1 MDFFLPHLSTI
12 IAGLLAIFIISYFI
26 QKRFGASKKQKAP
39 EAAGGWPLI
48 GHLRLFTG
56 SQLPHISLGD
66 LAEKYGPAFTIRIG
80 VHPALV
86 ISSWEM
92 AKECFTTNDVA
103 ACSRPKFIAAKHFSY
118 DYAMFGFSPYG
129 PFWREIRKIIALELL
144 SNRQLEL
151 LKDIRVS
158 ETETS
163 LKELYKLWT
172 KKNDGSSRV
181 LVEMKQWFGDL
192 TLNVILRMV
201 AGKRFFGAI
210 AASDEKEARQCQKAF
225 REFFQMMGLSLVGD
239 AIPWLGWLDL
249 GGHQKAMKTTAKE
262 MDCLVSEWLEEHKQ
276 KRDSGEGKRQ
286 QDFMAVM
293 LSILD
298 GVDLA
303 GYDADS
309 VNKATCLSM
318 IAGGNDTTMVTLT
331 WTLSLLLNNPHT
343 LKKAQEELD
352 INVGKGRLVNE
363 ADINNLFYLQAVIK
377 EALRLYPPGPLS
389 GPREFHEDCTIGD
402 YHVPKGTR
410 LIVNLWKIQTDP
422 RVWSDPL
429 DFKPERFLTTHKDV
443 DVKGQNFELI
453 PFASGRRACPGI
465 SFGLQMLHLTLA
477 SLIHAFE
484 ISTPSNAPVDMTASF
499 GLTNIKSTPLEVV
512 VKPHLPS
519 NLYE

>member
-144 SNRQLEL
+144 SNHQLEL

-210 AASDEKEARQCQKAF
+210 AASDEKEARRCQKAF

-309 VNKATCLSM
+309 VNKATCLNM

-465 SFGLQMLHLTLA
+465 SFR
-477 SLIHAFE
+477 
-484 ISTPSNAPVDMTASF
+484 PSNVALNV
-499 GLTNIKSTPLEVV
+499 G
-512 VKPHLPS
+512 
-519 NLYE
+519 